1 MAGEWIPLRTDIFDC
16 PQVVR
21 ILSELC
27 PDSVRNQS
35 ERVRKTS
42 EIVGALV
49 RMWALFDRYTEDG
62 ILHNYTPNIL
72 DQVVGIEGFSET
84 VQSVGWLKIHD
95 KSLEMPEF
103 SRYLSKTAKGRMK
116 DSQRK
121 QAERAA
127 SEKRPKSVQENPDEV
142 RTTIQ
147 YNTIQKNIENTP
159 PNPQGGKRSERFD
172 ASKEPLPKSI
182 DTPEV
187 REAWADWCRDKRSR
201 GKKITEGACKR
212 QFNKLVAWGPAR
224 AVIAI
229 ENAIAGG
236 WSSFFEPKDEQCTKP
251 PQQTFLEQLEQRR
264 KELTQ

>member
-27 PDSVRNQS
+27 PDSVRNPS

-72 DQVVGIEGFSET
+72 DQVVGIEGFSEA
-84 VQSVGWLKIHD
+84 VQSVGWLEIHE

-127 SEKRPKSVQENPDEV
+127 AEKRPKSVQENPDKS

-147 YNTIQKNIENTP
+147 YNTKEKNTDTNPIQDEPKPKKSADAVGFDDVGFLDSHNTP
-159 PNPQGGKRSERFD
+159 EMRSAWDDWVRFRKRKRKPISDSGGKETAAMLCKLPIRESIAAIRRTI
-172 ASKEPLPKSI
+172 SKDWQGLQPCPRNELHLYLPKDPDEI
-182 DTPEV
+182 
-187 REAWADWCRDKRSR
+187 
-201 GKKITEGACKR
+201 
-212 QFNKLVAWGPAR
+212 QF
-224 AVIAI
+224 
-229 ENAIAGG
+229 
-236 WSSFFEPKDEQCTKP
+236 
-251 PQQTFLEQLEQRR
+251 
-264 KELTQ
+264 